1 MLLPSEL
8 ALKTGAGS
16 GAYDS
21 PPVVSKRVTKRRDNV
36 DVASAF
42 GPDGLISNWDHF
54 DALFGYSL
62 HNSLGL
68 NNSSHAVLYS
78 EPNHNGRAGR
88 ERLAELLFEKYELPA
103 LYLARSAV
111 LAAYANGRTTGIVL
125 DVGHSGSSA
134 VPVVEGTI
142 TKERI
147 VRTPVGGR
155 TVREAMGALLAKR
168 QVRLRPL
175 WSFNSKVTRSD
186 DGEMVLSHELS
197 EVATPNVTPSFYKC
211 AREAIIEEITA
222 SIARVREQP
231 VADST
236 APLPS
241 AALPY
246 ELPDGQTVDL
256 GSETLWPGESTLF
269 GKLPHI
275 SGQSAGSGDTRPSHV
290 AAFAA
295 QLAGG
300 GAAAGAQ
307 IAGSDGLHGLVL
319 DALRRCDAAL
329 HRDLLAGVCLTGGV
343 SDMNGLFDRLSVGLL
358 RNYHKVRV
366 LAATGSHERKYCAW
380 TGGSILATFS
390 EFQKSWFSRSEYE
403 ENGTAFIHRKCP

>member
-1 MLLPSEL
+1 MLFPSEL
-8 ALKTGAGS
+8 ALKS
-16 GAYDS
+16 GGVSCAYDT
-21 PPVVSKRVTKRRDNV
+21 PPVISKCVTKRRDGV
-36 DVASAF
+36 EAASAF
-42 GPDGLISNWDHF
+42 GHDGLISNWDHF
-54 DALFGYSL
+54 DTLFGHSL

-68 NNSSHAVLYS
+68 DNSSHAVLYA
-78 EPNHNGRAGR
+78 EPNHNGRAAR

-142 TKERI
+142 LKDRI
-147 VRTPVGGR
+147 VRTSIGGR
-155 TVREAMGALLAKR
+155 SVREAMGALVTKR
-168 QVRLRPL
+168 RIKLRPL
-175 WSFNSKVTRSD
+175 WSFRSKVTRSEEGD
-186 DGEMVLSHELS
+186 MVLSQDLTEL
-197 EVATPNVTPSFYKC
+197 ETPNVTSSFYRC
-211 AREAIIEEITA
+211 AREAIIDEITA

-231 VADST
+231 ISDSS

-241 AALPY
+241 AAIPY

-256 GSETLWPGESTLF
+256 GSETLIPGESTLF

-275 SGQSAGSGDTRPSHV
+275 TGQSTAGGDTRPSHI

-300 GAAAGAQ
+300 STAAGAQ

-319 DALRRCDAAL
+319 DALRRCDATL
-329 HRDLLAGVCLTGGV
+329 HRDMLAGVCLTGGA
-343 SDMNGLFDRLSVGLL
+343 SDMNGLFERLSVGLM

-390 EFQKSWFSRSEYE
+390 EFQKSWFSRSEYD